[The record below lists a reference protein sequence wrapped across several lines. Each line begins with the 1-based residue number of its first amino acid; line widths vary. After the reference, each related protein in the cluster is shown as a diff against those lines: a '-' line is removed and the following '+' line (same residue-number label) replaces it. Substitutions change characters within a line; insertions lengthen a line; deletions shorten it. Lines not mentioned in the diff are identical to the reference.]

1 MILGNVLGA
10 VRTPPIRTVQQLLH
24 QLGTGVQIT
33 GRLDA
38 ATVNAINGVFNGWDD
53 APPLLRTGKLTQ
65 HDVARHLSDVTKY
78 LRLAATGAMTV
89 AAGEPG

>member
-1 MILGNVLGA
+1 MILGNTLGA
-10 VRTPPIRTVQQLLH
+10 VRTTPIRTVQNLLH

-53 APPLLRTGKLTQ
+53 APPYLRTGRLSQ
-65 HDVARHLSDVTKY
+65 HDVVRHLADVQRY
-78 LRLAATGAMTV
+78 LSKALTGAMTV
-89 AAGEPG
+89 AAG

>member
-1 MILGNVLGA
+1 MILGNILGA
-10 VRTPPIRTVQQLLH
+10 VRTPPIRAIQQLLH

-53 APPLLRTGKLTQ
+53 APPYLRTGKLNQ
-65 HDVARHLSDVTKY
+65 HDVAAHLGDVTKY
-78 LRLAATGAMTV
+78 LQRAAGGAMTV
-89 AAGEPG
+89 RAG